1 MGNSS
6 RLEQWSHWAEIVASV
21 AIVVSLVF
29 LIQEVRYNS
38 SIMERQ
44 AVLDRTEAF
53 NAPFFQ
59 ESPLPAILTKVKEV
73 DGYDAIELAFV
84 ERYDLTYQ
92 EATLW
97 VRHLSVL
104 WAVLEADYRVGGLT
118 PELTAMVQGLLATD
132 DNRLF
137 WEQGAPLVT
146 SGGFRAY
153 VDGVR
158 GAG

>member
-1 MGNSS
+1 MGNSTK
-6 RLEQWSHWAEIVASV
+6 LEQWAQWAEIVASV

-59 ESPLPAILTKVKEV
+59 ESPLPTILTKVKEA
-73 DGYDAIELAFV
+73 DGLDPEEQAFV

-92 EATLW
+92 EAVLW
-97 VRHLSVL
+97 VRHLAVL

-118 PELTAMVQGLLATD
+118 PELEAMVGGLLATP

-146 SGGFRAY
+146 SPGFRAY
-153 VDGVR
+153 VETVLESG
-158 GAG
+158 